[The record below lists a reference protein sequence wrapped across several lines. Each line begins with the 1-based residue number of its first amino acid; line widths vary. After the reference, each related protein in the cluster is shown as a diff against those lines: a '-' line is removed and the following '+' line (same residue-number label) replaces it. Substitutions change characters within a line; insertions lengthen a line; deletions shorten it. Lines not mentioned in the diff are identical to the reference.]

1 MMVKSHNVKVTINN
15 KSGFDMIYKGQWYG
29 SGRVAD
35 GFDWSNIKKSETA
48 VILNY
53 ESDWS
58 LAGCSGYVQYEISGT
73 LITIA
78 FSNPVIGYNKLNV
91 GDSTGSKVW
100 DDMEDHDY
108 RTFVEQIKIKDRDQ
122 ILYFNCKCSGGITND
137 ATIVIFSAT

>member
-35 GFDWSNIKKSETA
+35 GFEWSNIKKNETA
-48 VILNY
+48 VVLNY

-73 LITIA
+73 LITVA
-78 FSNPVIGYNKLNV
+78 FSNPVIGYNKVNV
-91 GDSTGSKVW
+91 GDNIGSKVW

-122 ILYFNCKCSGGITND
+122 ILYFNCKCSGGIVND